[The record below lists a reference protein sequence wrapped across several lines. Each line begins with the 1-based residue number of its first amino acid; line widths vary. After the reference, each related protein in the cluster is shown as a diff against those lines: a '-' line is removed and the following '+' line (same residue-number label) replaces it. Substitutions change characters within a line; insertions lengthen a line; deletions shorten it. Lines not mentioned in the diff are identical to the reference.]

1 VTRDEYLEI
10 LATQPATGA
19 QVGAIISEFDRLGVV
34 DRAERLATTAEL
46 LELEH
51 VGSTTDLVMG
61 DAGRLV
67 RMLQR
72 TRDHAELAGISAS
85 ADDEN
90 QADEADE
97 AAETADDDPVDE
109 PLTWPEAIIRIIA
122 VIYTACRKPISR
134 EEDIPD
140 D

>member
-34 DRAERLATTAEL
+34 DRAERLAITAEL

-72 TRDHAELAGISAS
+72 TRDHAELVGISAP
-85 ADDEN
+85 ADDED
-90 QADEADE
+90 QADE